1 MAVDVTAGPVVP
13 SDFEVNSWA
22 VIVELVALVRQAR
35 GERQVDGVVV
45 SMPLSREEIIA
56 AMEQRIRELR
66 TDAEKHGW
74 TVNVSIS

>member
-1 MAVDVTAGPVVP
+1 MEVDVTP
-13 SDFEVNSWA
+13 SPLAPSEYAVNSWA

-35 GERQVDGVVV
+35 GERQVDGCVV

-56 AMEQRIRELR
+56 ALEQRIRELR
-66 TDAEKHGW
+66 ADAEKHGW